1 MYSLHIC
8 LYNQGNTEDV
18 SRGVFSIHVLLFGML
33 PSRLLYTNSFSNFF
47 YLHNNN
53 LQLTLIVKKFH
64 DETDILFL
72 VYN

>member
-8 LYNQGNTEDV
+8 LYNQRNMEDV

-33 PSRLLYTNSFSNFF
+33 LSWLLYTNSFSNLF
-47 YLHNNN
+47 YIHNNN

-64 DETDILFL
+64 DETDIRFL